1 MLFGLCSY
9 IIRMSGIFSYSIYK
23 KSFKYLCYVSR
34 IIIKTDNRKPI
45 IMKQRIIYVAVLLLA
60 ICSSSP
66 AKKKAEAPEIVKLKG
81 KIENVMAK
89 VDAQPDWLYSRLQMY
104 WNTHATDVFV
114 NGEAFAKPGG
124 ERAKEPTV
132 KYNGLRGMESQY
144 NRPNLENIMP
154 YDDDEQ
160 GNVTYI
166 NKATG
171 AMEKAHPSK
180 TGCNIASVNRQIVGI
195 ARDAARVYAA
205 TGDIRYGRMAAKVL
219 DVYMK
224 GIAYRNVPTDLNHG
238 HQQTLV
244 GMTTFEVIHEDVI
257 NELTQMY
264 PLVKDLLKDDQP
276 VIEAGFKKWAE
287 NIIANGVPHNN
298 WNLFQADFIVKI
310 ALVLQDNNA
319 YADGKGKQYYLDY
332 VVNQNSI
339 RQWSMNKLI
348 DFGFDANAKTW
359 YESPGYS
366 TTVLGSICDFAN
378 MLDEKAGIDLFKMR
392 PILIDGVKT
401 SAEYLFPNRMIA
413 GFGDTHPGYLNQG
426 GINNILKYATR
437 HKDKSL
443 VSDMNLFKS
452 AVAANAPQLAIERY
466 TSSMFYAPNVSWIA
480 MRSGMDKQHDLM
492 ASLNGSL
499 GNHAHANGISLEL
512 YGKGYVLGPDAGI
525 GKYLYS
531 GLDYIEYYS
540 QMPAHNTVVV
550 DGVSSYP
557 VMMSQHAFKLI
568 ASYPK
573 VSKEQ
578 PTSKKLSEQKERM
591 TYATVSFIEPE
602 TQALQQ
608 RTTAIV
614 KTSDK
619 GGYYIDVFRS
629 KKQEGGDKTHDYF
642 YHNLGQQMQVVDAAT
657 GKPLDMKPTEELAFA
672 GGHLYAYSYIYNKES
687 AEMQGS
693 IKTQFVTRIED
704 DKVVE
709 AMDGQREIT
718 MTMWMKAD
726 ADRTIFKA
734 LSPANLEYERMPNQ
748 PYNIEKQPV
757 LTFVA
762 RQKGEAW
769 NRPFVCVYEP
779 SSDTES
785 GDIASVDYFEPSQ
798 KGAVGIIV
806 KLKDGTEQRI
816 VCLENGKVETK

>member
-1 MLFGLCSY
+1 
-9 IIRMSGIFSYSIYK
+9 
-23 KSFKYLCYVSR
+23 
-34 IIIKTDNRKPI
+34 
-45 IMKQRIIYVAVLLLA
+45 MKQKVLYVAALMLL
-60 ICSSSP
+60 SSSFGM
-66 AKKKAEAPEIVKLKG
+66 AKKKVEDPEITKLKA
-81 KIENVMAK
+81 KIENVMSQ
-89 VDAQPDWLYSRLQMY
+89 VDKQPDWLYSRLQMF
-104 WNTHATDVFV
+104 WKTKASDVFV
-114 NGEAFAKPGG
+114 NGEAFAHPGG
-124 ERAKEPTV
+124 ERAAEPTV
-132 KYNGLRGMESQY
+132 KYNGTRGFESQY
-144 NRPNLENIMP
+144 NRPKLEDLVP

-166 NKATG
+166 NKVTG
-171 AMEKAHPSK
+171 KMEKTSPAK
-180 TGCNIASVNRQIVGI
+180 TGCNIAGVNRYIIGI
-195 ARDAARVYAA
+195 ARDATRIYAA
-205 TGDIRYGRMAAKVL
+205 TGDMRYGQMAAKVF

-224 GIAYRNVPTDLNHG
+224 GIAYRNVPIDLNHG

-244 GMTTFEVIHEDVI
+244 GMTTFEVIHEDAI

-264 PLVKDLLKDDQP
+264 PLIKPLVKDDQA

-298 WNLFQADFIVKI
+298 WDLFQADFIVKI
-310 ALVLQDNNA
+310 ALVLQDNQA

-332 VVNQNSI
+332 IVNQNSI

-348 DFGFDANAKTW
+348 DFGFDAHSKTW

-366 TTVLGSICDFAN
+366 TTVLSSICDFAN
-378 MLDEKAGIDLFKMR
+378 MLDEKAGINLFKQR
-392 PILIDGVKT
+392 PILTEAVKT

-413 GFGDTHPGYLNQG
+413 GFGDTHPGYLNTG
-426 GINNILKYATR
+426 GIDQVLKYATR
-437 HKDKSL
+437 HKNKNLISE
-443 VSDMNLFKS
+443 MNLLKN
-452 AVAANAPQLAIERY
+452 AVAPQAPISEIEAY
-466 TSSMFYAPNVSWIA
+466 TSTLFYAPNVSWIA

-492 ASLNGSL
+492 ASVNASL
-499 GNHAHANGISLEL
+499 GNHQHANGISLEL

-525 GKYLYS
+525 GKNLYS
-531 GLDYIEYYS
+531 GLDYSEYYS

-557 VMMSQHAFKLI
+557 VMMSQHAFKI
-568 ASYPK
+568 VASYPE

-578 PTSKKLSEQKERM
+578 PASKKLSEKKFSIQKDPELKDKI

-614 KTSDK
+614 KTSAK

-629 KKQEGGDKTHDYF
+629 KKKDGGDKTHDYF
-642 YHNLGQQMQVVDAAT
+642 YHNLGQEMKVMDVTSGQ
-657 GKPLDMKPTEELAFA
+657 PLDMKPTEELAFA
-672 GGHLYAYSYIYNKES
+672 GGHLYAYSYIYDKKS
-687 AEMQGS
+687 AEMQNS
-693 IKTQFVTRIED
+693 VKTQFVTKILD

-718 MTMWMKAD
+718 MTMWMKKD
-726 ADRTIFKA
+726 ENRTIFQA
-734 LSPANLEYERMPNQ
+734 LSPVNLEYERMPNQ
-748 PYNIEKQPV
+748 PYKVDEQPV

-769 NRPFVCVYEP
+769 NHPFVCVYEP
-779 SSDTES
+779 SSDTEP
-785 GDIASVDYFEPSQ
+785 GDIASVDYFTPSEPS
-798 KGAVGIIV
+798 AVGIIV

-816 VCLENGKVETK
+816 VCSENGKVQIK

>member
-1 MLFGLCSY
+1 
-9 IIRMSGIFSYSIYK
+9 
-23 KSFKYLCYVSR
+23 
-34 IIIKTDNRKPI
+34 
-45 IMKQRIIYVAVLLLA
+45 MKQKVLYVAALMLL
-60 ICSSSP
+60 SSSFGM
-66 AKKKAEAPEIVKLKG
+66 AKKKMEDPEITKLKA
-81 KIENVMAK
+81 KIENVMSQ
-89 VDAQPDWLYSRLQMY
+89 VDKQSDWLYSRLQMF
-104 WNTHATDVFV
+104 WKTNASDVFV
-114 NGEAFAKPGG
+114 NGEAFAHPGG
-124 ERAKEPTV
+124 ERAAEPTV
-132 KYNGLRGMESQY
+132 KYNGTRGFESQY
-144 NRPNLENIMP
+144 NRPKLEDLVP

-166 NKATG
+166 NKVTG
-171 AMEKAHPSK
+171 KMEKTSPAK
-180 TGCNIASVNRQIVGI
+180 TGCNIAGVNRYIIGI
-195 ARDAARVYAA
+195 ARDAARIYAA
-205 TGDIRYGRMAAKVL
+205 TGDMRYGQMAAKVF

-224 GIAYRNVPTDLNHG
+224 GIAYRNVPIDLNYG

-244 GMTTFEVIHEDVI
+244 GMTTFEVIHEDII

-264 PLVKDLLKDDQP
+264 PLIKPLVKDDQA

-298 WNLFQADFIVKI
+298 WDLFQADFIVKI
-310 ALVLQDNNA
+310 ALVLQDNQA

-332 VVNQNSI
+332 IVNQNSI

-348 DFGFDANAKTW
+348 DFGFDAKSKTW

-378 MLDEKAGIDLFKMR
+378 MLDEKAGIDLFKQR
-392 PILIDGVKT
+392 PVLTEAVKT

-413 GFGDTHPGYLNQG
+413 GFGDTHPGYLNTG
-426 GINNILKYATR
+426 GIDQVLKYAAR
-437 HKDKSL
+437 HKNKNLISE
-443 VSDMNLFKS
+443 MNLLKN
-452 AVAANAPQLAIERY
+452 AVAPQAPISEIEAY
-466 TSSMFYAPNVSWIA
+466 TSTLFYAPNVSWIA

-492 ASLNGSL
+492 ASVNASL
-499 GNHAHANGISLEL
+499 GNHQHANGISLEL

-525 GKYLYS
+525 GRNLYS
-531 GLDYIEYYS
+531 GLDYLEYYS

-557 VMMSQHAFKLI
+557 VMMSQHAFKVV
-568 ASYPK
+568 ASYPE

-578 PTSKKLSEQKERM
+578 PASKKLSEKKLSIQKDPELKDKI

-614 KTSDK
+614 KTSAK

-629 KKQEGGDKTHDYF
+629 KKKEGGDKTHDYF
-642 YHNLGQQMQVVDAAT
+642 YHNLGQEMKVMDVTSGQ
-657 GKPLDMKPTEELAFA
+657 PLDMKPTEELAFA
-672 GGHLYAYSYIYNKES
+672 GGHLYAYSYIYDKKS
-687 AEMQGS
+687 AEMQNS
-693 IKTQFVTRIED
+693 VKTQFVTKILD

-718 MTMWMKAD
+718 MTMWMKKD
-726 ADRTIFKA
+726 ENRTIFQA
-734 LSPANLEYERMPNQ
+734 LSPVNREYERMPNQ
-748 PYNIEKQPV
+748 PYKVDEQPV

-769 NRPFVCVYEP
+769 NHPFVCVYEP
-779 SSDTES
+779 SSDTEP
-785 GDIASVDYFEPSQ
+785 GDIASVDYFTPSEPS
-798 KGAVGIIV
+798 AVGIIV

-816 VCLENGKVETK
+816 VCSENGKVQIK

>member
-1 MLFGLCSY
+1 
-9 IIRMSGIFSYSIYK
+9 
-23 KSFKYLCYVSR
+23 
-34 IIIKTDNRKPI
+34 
-45 IMKQRIIYVAVLLLA
+45 MKQKVLYVAALMLL
-60 ICSSSP
+60 SSSFGM
-66 AKKKAEAPEIVKLKG
+66 AKKKVEDPEITKLKA
-81 KIENVMAK
+81 KIENVMSQ
-89 VDAQPDWLYSRLQMY
+89 VDKQPDWLYSRLQMF
-104 WNTHATDVFV
+104 WKTNASDVFV
-114 NGEAFAKPGG
+114 NGEAFAHPGG
-124 ERAKEPTV
+124 ERAAEPTV
-132 KYNGLRGMESQY
+132 KYNGTRGFESQY
-144 NRPNLENIMP
+144 NRPKLEDLVP

-166 NKATG
+166 NKVTG
-171 AMEKAHPSK
+171 KMEKTSPAK
-180 TGCNIASVNRQIVGI
+180 TGCNIAGVNRYIIGI
-195 ARDAARVYAA
+195 ARDAARIYAA
-205 TGDIRYGRMAAKVL
+205 TGDMRYGQMVAKVF

-224 GIAYRNVPTDLNHG
+224 GIAYRNVPIDLNHG

-264 PLVKDLLKDDQP
+264 PLIKPLVKDDQA

-310 ALVLQDNNA
+310 ALVLQDNQA

-332 VVNQNSI
+332 IVNQNSI

-348 DFGFDANAKTW
+348 DFGFDAKSKTW

-366 TTVLGSICDFAN
+366 TTVLSSICDFAN
-378 MLDEKAGIDLFKMR
+378 MLDEKAGIDLFKLR
-392 PILIDGVKT
+392 PILTEAVKT

-413 GFGDTHPGYLNQG
+413 GFGDTHPGYLNTG
-426 GINNILKYATR
+426 GIDQVLKYATR
-437 HKDKSL
+437 HKKNLISE
-443 VSDMNLFKS
+443 MNLLKN
-452 AVAANAPQLAIERY
+452 AVAPKAPISEIEAY
-466 TSSMFYAPNVSWIA
+466 TSTLFYAPNVSWIA

-492 ASLNGSL
+492 ASINASL
-499 GNHAHANGISLEL
+499 GNHQHANGISLEL

-525 GKYLYS
+525 GRTLYS
-531 GLDYIEYYS
+531 GLDYLEYYS

-557 VMMSQHAFKLI
+557 VMMSQHAFKVV
-568 ASYPK
+568 ASYPE

-578 PTSKKLSEQKERM
+578 PASKKLSEKKLSIQKDSELKDKI

-614 KTSDK
+614 KTSAK

-629 KKQEGGDKTHDYF
+629 KKKEGGDKTHDYF
-642 YHNLGQQMQVVDAAT
+642 YHNLGQEMKVMDAAS
-657 GKPLDMKPTEELAFA
+657 GLSLDMKPTVELAFA
-672 GGHLYAYSYIYNKES
+672 GGHLYAYSYIYDKKS
-687 AEMQGS
+687 AEMQNS
-693 IKTQFVTRIED
+693 VKTQFVTKILD

-718 MTMWMKAD
+718 MTMWMKKD
-726 ADRTIFKA
+726 ENRTIFQA
-734 LSPANLEYERMPNQ
+734 LSPVNLEYERMPNQ
-748 PYNIEKQPV
+748 PYKVDEQPV

-769 NRPFVCVYEP
+769 NHPFVCVYEP
-779 SSDTES
+779 SSDTEPS
-785 GDIASVDYFEPSQ
+785 DIASVDYFTPSEPS
-798 KGAVGIIV
+798 AVGIIV

-816 VCLENGKVETK
+816 VCSENGKVQIK

>member
-1 MLFGLCSY
+1 
-9 IIRMSGIFSYSIYK
+9 
-23 KSFKYLCYVSR
+23 
-34 IIIKTDNRKPI
+34 
-45 IMKQRIIYVAVLLLA
+45 MKQKVLYVAALMLL
-60 ICSSSP
+60 SSSFGM
-66 AKKKAEAPEIVKLKG
+66 AKKKVEDPEITKLKA
-81 KIENVMAK
+81 KIENVMSQ
-89 VDAQPDWLYSRLQMY
+89 VDKQPDWLYSRLQMF
-104 WNTHATDVFV
+104 WKTNASDVFV
-114 NGEAFAKPGG
+114 NGEAFAHPGG
-124 ERAKEPTV
+124 ERAAEPTV
-132 KYNGLRGMESQY
+132 KYNGTRVFESQY
-144 NRPNLENIMP
+144 NRPKLEDLVP

-166 NKATG
+166 NKVTG
-171 AMEKAHPSK
+171 KMEETSPAK
-180 TGCNIASVNRQIVGI
+180 TGCNIAGVNRYIIGI
-195 ARDAARVYAA
+195 ARDAARIYAA
-205 TGDIRYGRMAAKVL
+205 TGDMRYGQMAAKVF

-224 GIAYRNVPTDLNHG
+224 GIAYRNVPIDLNHG

-264 PLVKDLLKDDQP
+264 PLIKPLVKDDQA

-298 WNLFQADFIVKI
+298 WDLFQADFIVKI
-310 ALVLQDNNA
+310 ALVLQDNQA

-332 VVNQNSI
+332 IVNQNSI

-348 DFGFDANAKTW
+348 DFGFDAHSKTW

-366 TTVLGSICDFAN
+366 TTVLSSICDFAN
-378 MLDEKAGIDLFKMR
+378 MLDEKAGINLFKQR
-392 PILIDGVKT
+392 PILTEAVKT

-413 GFGDTHPGYLNQG
+413 GFGDTHPGYLNTG
-426 GINNILKYATR
+426 GIDQVLKYATR
-437 HKDKSL
+437 HKNKNLISE
-443 VSDMNLFKS
+443 MNLLKN
-452 AVAANAPQLAIERY
+452 AVAPKAPISEIEAY
-466 TSSMFYAPNVSWIA
+466 TSTLFYAPNVSWIA

-492 ASLNGSL
+492 ASVNASL
-499 GNHAHANGISLEL
+499 GNHQHANGISLEL

-525 GKYLYS
+525 GRTLYS
-531 GLDYIEYYS
+531 GLDYLEYYS

-557 VMMSQHAFKLI
+557 VMMSQHAFKVV
-568 ASYPK
+568 ASYPE

-578 PTSKKLSEQKERM
+578 PASKKLSEKKLSIQKDSELKDKI

-614 KTSDK
+614 KTSAK

-629 KKQEGGDKTHDYF
+629 KKKEGGDKTHDYF
-642 YHNLGQQMQVVDAAT
+642 YHNLGQEMKVMDAAS
-657 GKPLDMKPTEELAFA
+657 GQSLDMKPTEELAFA
-672 GGHLYAYSYIYNKES
+672 GGHLYAYSYIYDKKS
-687 AEMQGS
+687 AEMQNS
-693 IKTQFVTRIED
+693 VKTQFVTKILD

-718 MTMWMKAD
+718 MTMWMKKD
-726 ADRTIFKA
+726 ENRTIFQA
-734 LSPANLEYERMPNQ
+734 LSPVNLEYERMPNQ
-748 PYNIEKQPV
+748 PYKVDEQPV

-769 NRPFVCVYEP
+769 NHPFVCVYEP
-779 SSDTES
+779 SSDTEP
-785 GDIASVDYFEPSQ
+785 GDIASVDYFTPSEPS
-798 KGAVGIIV
+798 AVGIIV

-816 VCLENGKVETK
+816 VCSENGKVQIK

>member
-1 MLFGLCSY
+1 
-9 IIRMSGIFSYSIYK
+9 
-23 KSFKYLCYVSR
+23 
-34 IIIKTDNRKPI
+34 
-45 IMKQRIIYVAVLLLA
+45 MKQKVLYVAALMLL
-60 ICSSSP
+60 SSSFGM
-66 AKKKAEAPEIVKLKG
+66 AKKKVEDPEITKLKA
-81 KIENVMAK
+81 KIENVMIQ
-89 VDAQPDWLYSRLQMY
+89 VDKQPDWLYSRLQMF
-104 WNTHATDVFV
+104 WKTNASDVFV
-114 NGEAFAKPGG
+114 NGEAFAHPGG
-124 ERAKEPTV
+124 ERAAEPTV
-132 KYNGLRGMESQY
+132 KYNGTRGFESQY
-144 NRPNLENIMP
+144 NRPKLEDLVP

-166 NKATG
+166 NKVTG
-171 AMEKAHPSK
+171 KMEKTSPAK
-180 TGCNIASVNRQIVGI
+180 TGCNIAGVNRYIIGI
-195 ARDAARVYAA
+195 ARDAARIYAA
-205 TGDIRYGRMAAKVL
+205 TGDMRYGQMAAKVF

-224 GIAYRNVPTDLNHG
+224 GIAYRNVPIDLNHG

-264 PLVKDLLKDDQP
+264 PLIKPLVKNDQA

-310 ALVLQDNNA
+310 ALVLQDNQA

-332 VVNQNSI
+332 IVNQNSI

-348 DFGFDANAKTW
+348 DFGFDANSKTW

-378 MLDEKAGIDLFKMR
+378 MLDEKAGIDLFKQR
-392 PILIDGVKT
+392 PILTEAVKT

-413 GFGDTHPGYLNQG
+413 GFGDTHPGYLNTG
-426 GINNILKYATR
+426 GIDQVLKYAAR
-437 HKDKSL
+437 HKNKNLISE
-443 VSDMNLFKS
+443 MNLLKN
-452 AVAANAPQLAIERY
+452 AVAPKAPISEIEAY
-466 TSSMFYAPNVSWIA
+466 TSTLFYAPNVSWIA

-492 ASLNGSL
+492 ASVNASL
-499 GNHAHANGISLEL
+499 GNHQHANGISLEL

-525 GKYLYS
+525 GRTLYS
-531 GLDYIEYYS
+531 GLDYLEYYS

-557 VMMSQHAFKLI
+557 VMMSQHAFKVV
-568 ASYPK
+568 ASYPE

-578 PTSKKLSEQKERM
+578 SASKKLSEKKLSIQKDSELKDKI

-614 KTSDK
+614 KTSAK

-629 KKQEGGDKTHDYF
+629 KKKEGGDKTHDYF
-642 YHNLGQQMQVVDAAT
+642 YHNLGQEMKVMDAAS
-657 GKPLDMKPTEELAFA
+657 GQSLDMKPTEELAFA
-672 GGHLYAYSYIYNKES
+672 GGHLYAYSYIYDKKS
-687 AEMQGS
+687 AEMQNS
-693 IKTQFVTRIED
+693 VKTQFVTKILD

-718 MTMWMKAD
+718 MTMWMKKD
-726 ADRTIFKA
+726 ENRTIFQA
-734 LSPANLEYERMPNQ
+734 LSPVNLEYERMPNQ
-748 PYNIEKQPV
+748 PYKVDEQPV

-769 NRPFVCVYEP
+769 NHPFVCVYEP
-779 SSDTES
+779 SSDTEP
-785 GDIASVDYFEPSQ
+785 GDIASVDYFTPSEPS
-798 KGAVGIIV
+798 AVGIIV

-816 VCLENGKVETK
+816 VCSENGKVQIK

>member
-1 MLFGLCSY
+1 
-9 IIRMSGIFSYSIYK
+9 
-23 KSFKYLCYVSR
+23 
-34 IIIKTDNRKPI
+34 
-45 IMKQRIIYVAVLLLA
+45 MKQKVLYVAALMLL
-60 ICSSSP
+60 SSSFGM
-66 AKKKAEAPEIVKLKG
+66 AKKKVEDPEITKLKA
-81 KIENVMAK
+81 KIENVMSQ
-89 VDAQPDWLYSRLQMY
+89 VDKQPDWLYSRLQMF
-104 WNTHATDVFV
+104 WKTNASDVFV
-114 NGEAFAKPGG
+114 NGEAFAHPGG
-124 ERAKEPTV
+124 ERAAEPTV
-132 KYNGLRGMESQY
+132 KYNGTRGFESQY
-144 NRPNLENIMP
+144 NRPKLEDLVP

-166 NKATG
+166 NKVTG
-171 AMEKAHPSK
+171 KMEETSPAK
-180 TGCNIASVNRQIVGI
+180 TGCNIAGVNRYIIGI
-195 ARDAARVYAA
+195 ARDAARIYAA
-205 TGDIRYGRMAAKVL
+205 TGDMRYGQMAAKVF

-224 GIAYRNVPTDLNHG
+224 GIAYRNVSIDLNHG

-264 PLVKDLLKDDQP
+264 PLIKNLVKDDQA

-310 ALVLQDNNA
+310 ALVLQDNQA

-332 VVNQNSI
+332 IVNQNSI

-348 DFGFDANAKTW
+348 DFGFDAHSKTW

-366 TTVLGSICDFAN
+366 TTVLSSICDFAN
-378 MLDEKAGIDLFKMR
+378 MLDEKAGINLFKQR
-392 PILIDGVKT
+392 PILTEAVKT

-413 GFGDTHPGYLNQG
+413 GFGDTHPGYLNTG
-426 GINNILKYATR
+426 GIDQVLKYATR
-437 HKDKSL
+437 HKNKNLISE
-443 VSDMNLFKS
+443 MNLLKN
-452 AVAANAPQLAIERY
+452 AVAPQAPISEIEAY
-466 TSSMFYAPNVSWIA
+466 TSTLFYAPNVSWIA

-492 ASLNGSL
+492 ASVNASL
-499 GNHAHANGISLEL
+499 GNHQHANGISLEL

-525 GKYLYS
+525 GRTLYS
-531 GLDYIEYYS
+531 GLDYLEYYS

-557 VMMSQHAFKLI
+557 VMMSQHAFKVV
-568 ASYPK
+568 ASYPE

-578 PTSKKLSEQKERM
+578 PASKKLSEKKLSFQKDSELKDKI

-602 TQALQQ
+602 TQAQQQ

-614 KTSDK
+614 KTSAK

-629 KKQEGGDKTHDYF
+629 KKKEGGDKTHDYF
-642 YHNLGQQMQVVDAAT
+642 YHNLGQEMKVMDAT
-657 GKPLDMKPTEELAFA
+657 SGQPLDMKPTEELAFA
-672 GGHLYAYSYIYNKES
+672 GGHLYAYSYIYDKKS
-687 AEMQGS
+687 AKMQNS
-693 IKTQFVTRIED
+693 VKTQFVTKILD

-718 MTMWMKAD
+718 MTMWMKKD
-726 ADRTIFKA
+726 ENRTIFQA
-734 LSPANLEYERMPNQ
+734 LSPVNLEYERMPNQ
-748 PYNIEKQPV
+748 PYKVDEQPV

-769 NRPFVCVYEP
+769 NHPFVCVYEP
-779 SSDTES
+779 SSDAEP
-785 GDIASVDYFEPSQ
+785 GDIESVDYFTPSEPS
-798 KGAVGIIV
+798 AVGIIV

-816 VCLENGKVETK
+816 VCSENGKVQIK

>member
-1 MLFGLCSY
+1 
-9 IIRMSGIFSYSIYK
+9 
-23 KSFKYLCYVSR
+23 
-34 IIIKTDNRKPI
+34 
-45 IMKQRIIYVAVLLLA
+45 MKQKVLYVAALMLL
-60 ICSSSP
+60 SSSFGM
-66 AKKKAEAPEIVKLKG
+66 AKKKVEDPEITKLKA
-81 KIENVMAK
+81 KIENVMSQ
-89 VDAQPDWLYSRLQMY
+89 VDKQPDWLYSRLQMF
-104 WNTHATDVFV
+104 WKTNASDVFV
-114 NGEAFAKPGG
+114 NGEAFAHPGG
-124 ERAKEPTV
+124 ERAAEPTV
-132 KYNGLRGMESQY
+132 KYNGTRGFESQY
-144 NRPNLENIMP
+144 NRPKLENLVP

-166 NKATG
+166 NKVTG
-171 AMEKAHPSK
+171 KMEKTSLAK
-180 TGCNIASVNRQIVGI
+180 TGCNIAGVNRYIIGI
-195 ARDAARVYAA
+195 ARDAARIYAA
-205 TGDIRYGRMAAKVL
+205 TGDMRYGQMAAKVF

-224 GIAYRNVPTDLNHG
+224 GIAYRNVPIDLNHG

-264 PLVKDLLKDDQP
+264 PLIKPLVKDDQA

-287 NIIANGVPHNN
+287 DIIANGVPHNN

-310 ALVLQDNNA
+310 ALVLQDNQA

-332 VVNQNSI
+332 IVNQNSI

-348 DFGFDANAKTW
+348 DFGFDAKSKTW

-366 TTVLGSICDFAN
+366 TTVLSSICDFAN
-378 MLDEKAGIDLFKMR
+378 MLDEKAGIDLFKQR
-392 PILIDGVKT
+392 PILTEAVKT

-413 GFGDTHPGYLNQG
+413 GFGDTHPGYLNTG
-426 GINNILKYATR
+426 GIDQVLKYAAR
-437 HKDKSL
+437 HKNKNLISE
-443 VSDMNLFKS
+443 MNLLKN
-452 AVAANAPQLAIERY
+452 AVAPKAPISEIEAY
-466 TSSMFYAPNVSWIA
+466 TSTLFYAPNVSWIA

-492 ASLNGSL
+492 ASVNASL
-499 GNHAHANGISLEL
+499 GNHQHANGISLEL

-525 GKYLYS
+525 GRTLYS
-531 GLDYIEYYS
+531 GLDYLEYYS

-557 VMMSQHAFKLI
+557 VMMSQHAFKVV
-568 ASYPK
+568 ASYPE

-578 PTSKKLSEQKERM
+578 PASKKLSEKKLSIQKDSELKDKI

-602 TQALQQ
+602 TQAQQQ

-614 KTSDK
+614 KTSAK

-629 KKQEGGDKTHDYF
+629 KKKEGGDKTHDYF
-642 YHNLGQQMQVVDAAT
+642 YHNLGQEMKVMDAT
-657 GKPLDMKPTEELAFA
+657 SGQSLDMKPTEELAFA
-672 GGHLYAYSYIYNKES
+672 GGHLYAYSYIYDKKS
-687 AEMQGS
+687 AEMQNS
-693 IKTQFVTRIED
+693 VKTQFVTKILD

-718 MTMWMKAD
+718 MTMWMKKD
-726 ADRTIFKA
+726 ENRTIFQA
-734 LSPANLEYERMPNQ
+734 LSPVNLEYERMPNQ
-748 PYNIEKQPV
+748 PYKVDEQPV

-769 NRPFVCVYEP
+769 NHPFVCVYEP
-779 SSDTES
+779 SSDTEP
-785 GDIASVDYFEPSQ
+785 GDIESVDYFTPSEPS
-798 KGAVGIIV
+798 AVGIIV

-816 VCLENGKVETK
+816 VCSENGKVQIK

>member
-1 MLFGLCSY
+1 
-9 IIRMSGIFSYSIYK
+9 
-23 KSFKYLCYVSR
+23 
-34 IIIKTDNRKPI
+34 
-45 IMKQRIIYVAVLLLA
+45 MKQKVLYMAALMLL
-60 ICSSSP
+60 SSSFGM
-66 AKKKAEAPEIVKLKG
+66 AKKKVEDPEITKLKA
-81 KIENVMAK
+81 KIENVMSQ
-89 VDAQPDWLYSRLQMY
+89 VDKQPDWLYSRLQMF
-104 WNTHATDVFV
+104 WKTNASDVFV
-114 NGEAFAKPGG
+114 NGEAFAHPGG
-124 ERAKEPTV
+124 ERAAEPTV
-132 KYNGLRGMESQY
+132 KYNGTRGFESQY
-144 NRPNLENIMP
+144 NRPKLEDLVP

-166 NKATG
+166 NKVTG
-171 AMEKAHPSK
+171 KMEKTSPAK
-180 TGCNIASVNRQIVGI
+180 TGCNIASVNRYIIGI
-195 ARDAARVYAA
+195 ARDAARIYAA
-205 TGDIRYGRMAAKVL
+205 TGDIRYGQMAAKVF

-224 GIAYRNVPTDLNHG
+224 GIAYRNVPIDLNHG

-264 PLVKDLLKDDQP
+264 PLIKPLVKDDQA

-298 WNLFQADFIVKI
+298 WNLFQADFITKI
-310 ALVLQDNNA
+310 ALVLQDNQA

-332 VVNQNSI
+332 IVNQNSI

-348 DFGFDANAKTW
+348 DFGFDANSKTW

-366 TTVLGSICDFAN
+366 TTVLSSICDFAN
-378 MLDEKAGIDLFKMR
+378 MLDEKAGIDLFKQL
-392 PILIDGVKT
+392 PILTEAVKT

-413 GFGDTHPGYLNQG
+413 GFGDTHPGYLNTG
-426 GINNILKYATR
+426 GIDQVLKYATR
-437 HKDKSL
+437 HKNKNLISE
-443 VSDMNLFKS
+443 MNLLKN
-452 AVAANAPQLAIERY
+452 AVAPKAPISEIEAY
-466 TSSMFYAPNVSWIA
+466 TSTLFYAPNVSWIA

-492 ASLNGSL
+492 ASVNASL
-499 GNHAHANGISLEL
+499 GNHQHANGISLEL

-525 GKYLYS
+525 GRTLYS
-531 GLDYIEYYS
+531 GLDYLEYYS

-557 VMMSQHAFKLI
+557 VMMSQHAFKVV

-578 PTSKKLSEQKERM
+578 PASKKLSEKKLSIQKDSELKDKI

-602 TQALQQ
+602 TQAQQQ

-614 KTSDK
+614 KTSAK

-629 KKQEGGDKTHDYF
+629 KKKEGGDKTHDYF
-642 YHNLGQQMQVVDAAT
+642 YHNLGQEMKVMDAAS
-657 GKPLDMKPTEELAFA
+657 GQSLDMKPTEELAFA
-672 GGHLYAYSYIYNKES
+672 GGHLYAYSYIYDKKS
-687 AEMQGS
+687 AEMQNS
-693 IKTQFVTRIED
+693 VKTQFVTKILD

-718 MTMWMKAD
+718 MTMWMKKD
-726 ADRTIFKA
+726 ENRTIFQA
-734 LSPANLEYERMPNQ
+734 LSPVNLEYERMPNQ
-748 PYNIEKQPV
+748 PYKVDEQPV

-769 NRPFVCVYEP
+769 NHPFVCVYEP
-779 SSDTES
+779 SSDTEP
-785 GDIASVDYFEPSQ
+785 GDIVSVDYFTPSEPS
-798 KGAVGIIV
+798 AVGIIV
-806 KLKDGTEQRI
+806 KLKDATEQRI
-816 VCLENGKVETK
+816 VCSENGKVQIK

>member
-1 MLFGLCSY
+1 
-9 IIRMSGIFSYSIYK
+9 
-23 KSFKYLCYVSR
+23 
-34 IIIKTDNRKPI
+34 
-45 IMKQRIIYVAVLLLA
+45 MKQKVLYVAALMLL
-60 ICSSSP
+60 SSSFGM
-66 AKKKAEAPEIVKLKG
+66 AKKKVEDPEISKLKA
-81 KIENVMAK
+81 KIENVMSQ
-89 VDAQPDWLYSRLQMY
+89 VDKQPDWLYSRLQMF
-104 WNTHATDVFV
+104 WKTNASDVFV
-114 NGEAFAKPGG
+114 NGEAFAHPGG
-124 ERAKEPTV
+124 ERAAEPTV
-132 KYNGLRGMESQY
+132 KYNGTRGFESQY
-144 NRPNLENIMP
+144 NRPKLEDLVP

-166 NKATG
+166 NKVTG
-171 AMEKAHPSK
+171 KMEKTSPAK
-180 TGCNIASVNRQIVGI
+180 TGCNIAGVNRYIIGI
-195 ARDAARVYAA
+195 ARDAARIYAA
-205 TGDIRYGRMAAKVL
+205 TGDMRYGQMAAKVF

-224 GIAYRNVPTDLNHG
+224 GIAYRNVPIDLNHG

-264 PLVKDLLKDDQP
+264 PLIKPLVKNDQA

-298 WNLFQADFIVKI
+298 WNLFQADFITKI
-310 ALVLQDNNA
+310 ALVLQDNQA

-332 VVNQNSI
+332 IVNQNSI

-348 DFGFDANAKTW
+348 DFGFDAHSKTW

-366 TTVLGSICDFAN
+366 TTVLSSICDFAN
-378 MLDEKAGIDLFKMR
+378 MLDEKAGINLFKQR
-392 PILIDGVKT
+392 PILTEAVKT

-413 GFGDTHPGYLNQG
+413 GFGDTHPGYLNTG
-426 GINNILKYATR
+426 GIDQVLKYATR
-437 HKDKSL
+437 HKNKNLISE
-443 VSDMNLFKS
+443 MNLLKN
-452 AVAANAPQLAIERY
+452 AVAPQAPISDIEAY
-466 TSSMFYAPNVSWIA
+466 TSTLFYAPNVSWIA

-492 ASLNGSL
+492 ASVNASL
-499 GNHAHANGISLEL
+499 GNHQHANGISLEL

-525 GKYLYS
+525 GRTLYS
-531 GLDYIEYYS
+531 GLDYLEYYS

-557 VMMSQHAFKLI
+557 VMMSQHAFKI
-568 ASYPK
+568 VASYPE

-578 PTSKKLSEQKERM
+578 PASKKLSEKKLSIQKDPELKDKI

-602 TQALQQ
+602 TQAQQQ

-614 KTSDK
+614 KTSAK

-629 KKQEGGDKTHDYF
+629 KKKEGGDKTHDYF
-642 YHNLGQQMQVVDAAT
+642 YHNLGQEMKVMDAAS
-657 GKPLDMKPTEELAFA
+657 GQSLDMKPTEELAFA
-672 GGHLYAYSYIYNKES
+672 GGHLYAYSYIYDKKS
-687 AEMQGS
+687 AEMQNS
-693 IKTQFVTRIED
+693 VKTQFVTKILD

-718 MTMWMKAD
+718 MTMWMKKD
-726 ADRTIFKA
+726 ENRTIFQA
-734 LSPANLEYERMPNQ
+734 LSPVNLEYERMPNQ
-748 PYNIEKQPV
+748 PYKVDEQPV

-769 NRPFVCVYEP
+769 NHPFVCVYEP
-779 SSDTES
+779 SSDTEP
-785 GDIASVDYFEPSQ
+785 GDIASVDYFTPSEPS
-798 KGAVGIIV
+798 AVGIIV

-816 VCLENGKVETK
+816 VCSENGKVQIK

>member
-1 MLFGLCSY
+1 MRQKVLYMILAAC
-9 IIRMSGIFSYSIYK
+9 
-23 KSFKYLCYVSR
+23 
-34 IIIKTDNRKPI
+34 
-45 IMKQRIIYVAVLLLA
+45 LLLA
-60 ICSSSP
+60 NASDGF
-66 AKKKAEAPEIVKLKG
+66 AKSRKKAEDPEITKLKG
-81 KIENVMAK
+81 KIENVMQK
-89 VDAQPDWLYSRLQMY
+89 VDAQPDWLYSRLQMF
-104 WNTHATDVFV
+104 WNTHASDVFV
-114 NGEAFAKPGG
+114 NGETFAKVGG
-124 ERAKEPTV
+124 ERAPEPTV
-132 KYNGLRGMESQY
+132 KYNGTRGFESQY
-144 NRPNLENIMP
+144 NRPKLEDLVP

-160 GNVTYI
+160 GNVTYV
-166 NKATG
+166 NKVTG
-171 AMEKAHPSK
+171 KMEKTSPAK
-180 TGCNIASVNRQIVGI
+180 TGCNIAGVNRQII
-195 ARDAARVYAA
+195 SLARDAARIYAA
-205 TGDIRYGRMAAKVL
+205 TGDMRYGQMAAKVF

-224 GIAYRNVPTDLNHG
+224 GIAYRNVPVDLNHG

-264 PLVKDLLKDDQP
+264 PLIKPLVKDDQA

-298 WNLFQADFIVKI
+298 WNLFQADFITKI
-310 ALVLQDNNA
+310 ALVLQDNQA

-332 VVNQNSI
+332 IVNQNSI

-348 DFGFDANAKTW
+348 DFGFDAKSKTW

-366 TTVLGSICDFAN
+366 TTVLSTLCDFAN
-378 MLDEKAGIDLFKMR
+378 MLDEKAEIDMFKLR

-413 GFGDTHPGYLNQG
+413 GFGDTHPNYLNQG
-426 GINNILKYATR
+426 GIDNILKYATR
-437 HKDKSL
+437 HKNKSL
-443 VSDMNLFKS
+443 IADMNLFKS
-452 AVAANAPQLAIERY
+452 AVSSDAPVSEIEKY
-466 TSSMFYAPNVSWIA
+466 TSTMFYAPNVSWIA

-492 ASLNGSL
+492 ASVNASL
-499 GNHAHANGISLEL
+499 GNHQHANGISLEL

-525 GKYLYS
+525 GRTLYS
-531 GLDYIEYYS
+531 GLDYLEYYS

-557 VMMSQHAFKLI
+557 VMMSQHAFKVV
-568 ASYPK
+568 ASYPE

-578 PTSKKLSEQKERM
+578 PASKKLSEKKLSIQKDSELKDKI

-602 TQALQQ
+602 TQAQQQ

-614 KTSDK
+614 KTSAK

-629 KKQEGGDKTHDYF
+629 KKKEGGDKTHDYF
-642 YHNLGQQMQVVDAAT
+642 YHNLGQEMKVMDAT
-657 GKPLDMKPTEELAFA
+657 SGQPLDMKPTEELAFA
-672 GGHLYAYSYIYNKES
+672 GGHLYAYSYIYDKKS
-687 AEMQGS
+687 AEMQNS
-693 IKTQFVTRIED
+693 VKTQFVTKILD

-718 MTMWMKAD
+718 MTMWMKKD
-726 ADRTIFKA
+726 ENRTIFQA
-734 LSPANLEYERMPNQ
+734 LSPVNLEYERMPNQ
-748 PYNIEKQPV
+748 PYKVDEQPV

-769 NRPFVCVYEP
+769 NHPFVCVYEP
-779 SSDTES
+779 SSDTEP
-785 GDIASVDYFEPSQ
+785 GDIASVDYFTPSEPS
-798 KGAVGIIV
+798 AVGIIV

-816 VCLENGKVETK
+816 VCSENGKVQIK

>member
-1 MLFGLCSY
+1 
-9 IIRMSGIFSYSIYK
+9 
-23 KSFKYLCYVSR
+23 
-34 IIIKTDNRKPI
+34 
-45 IMKQRIIYVAVLLLA
+45 MKQKVLYVAALMLL
-60 ICSSSP
+60 SSSFGM
-66 AKKKAEAPEIVKLKG
+66 AKKKVEDPEITKLKV
-81 KIENVMAK
+81 KIENVMSQ
-89 VDAQPDWLYSRLQMY
+89 VDKQPDWLYSRLQMF
-104 WNTHATDVFV
+104 WKTNASDVFV
-114 NGEAFAKPGG
+114 NGEAFAHPGG
-124 ERAKEPTV
+124 ERAAEPTV
-132 KYNGLRGMESQY
+132 KYNGTRGFESQY
-144 NRPNLENIMP
+144 NRPKLEDLVP

-160 GNVTYI
+160 GNVTYV
-166 NKATG
+166 NKVTG
-171 AMEKAHPSK
+171 KMEKTSPAK
-180 TGCNIASVNRQIVGI
+180 TGCNIAGVNRYIVGI
-195 ARDAARVYAA
+195 ARDAARIYAA
-205 TGDIRYGRMAAKVL
+205 TGDMRYGQMAAKVF

-224 GIAYRNVPTDLNHG
+224 GIAYRNVPIDLNHG

-264 PLVKDLLKDDQP
+264 PLIKPLVKDDQA

-310 ALVLQDNNA
+310 ALVLQDNQA

-332 VVNQNSI
+332 IVNQNSI

-348 DFGFDANAKTW
+348 DFGFDANSKTW

-366 TTVLGSICDFAN
+366 TTVLSSICDFAN
-378 MLDEKAGIDLFKMR
+378 MLDEKAGIDLFKQR
-392 PILIDGVKT
+392 PILTEAVKT

-413 GFGDTHPGYLNQG
+413 GFGDTHPGYLNTG
-426 GINNILKYATR
+426 GIDQVLKYAAR
-437 HKDKSL
+437 HKNKNLISE
-443 VSDMNLFKS
+443 MNLLKN
-452 AVAANAPQLAIERY
+452 AVAPKAPISEIEAY
-466 TSSMFYAPNVSWIA
+466 TSTLFYAPNVSWIA

-492 ASLNGSL
+492 ASVNASL
-499 GNHAHANGISLEL
+499 GNHQHANGISLEL

-525 GKYLYS
+525 GRTLYS
-531 GLDYIEYYS
+531 GLDYLEYYS

-557 VMMSQHAFKLI
+557 VMMSQHAFKVV
-568 ASYPK
+568 ASYPE

-578 PTSKKLSEQKERM
+578 PASKKLSEKKLSIQKDSELKDKI

-614 KTSDK
+614 KTSAK

-629 KKQEGGDKTHDYF
+629 KKKEGGDKTHDYF
-642 YHNLGQQMQVVDAAT
+642 YHNLGQEMKVMDVTSGQ
-657 GKPLDMKPTEELAFA
+657 PLDMKPTEELAFA
-672 GGHLYAYSYIYNKES
+672 GGHLYAYSYIYDKKS
-687 AEMQGS
+687 AEMQNS
-693 IKTQFVTRIED
+693 VKTQFVTKILD

-718 MTMWMKAD
+718 MTMWMKKD
-726 ADRTIFKA
+726 ENRTIFQA
-734 LSPANLEYERMPNQ
+734 LSPVNLEYERMPNQ
-748 PYNIEKQPV
+748 PYKVDEQPV

-769 NRPFVCVYEP
+769 NHPFVCVYEP
-779 SSDTES
+779 SSDTEP
-785 GDIASVDYFEPSQ
+785 GDIASVDYFTPSEPS
-798 KGAVGIIV
+798 AVGIIV

-816 VCLENGKVETK
+816 VCSENGKVQIK

>member
-1 MLFGLCSY
+1 
-9 IIRMSGIFSYSIYK
+9 
-23 KSFKYLCYVSR
+23 
-34 IIIKTDNRKPI
+34 
-45 IMKQRIIYVAVLLLA
+45 MKQKVLYVAALMLL
-60 ICSSSP
+60 SSSFGM
-66 AKKKAEAPEIVKLKG
+66 AKKKVEDPEITKLKA
-81 KIENVMAK
+81 KIENVMSQ
-89 VDAQPDWLYSRLQMY
+89 VDKQPDWLYSRLQMF
-104 WNTHATDVFV
+104 WKTNASDVFV
-114 NGEAFAKPGG
+114 NGEAFAHPGG
-124 ERAKEPTV
+124 ERAAEPTV
-132 KYNGLRGMESQY
+132 KYNGTRGFESQY
-144 NRPNLENIMP
+144 NRPKLEDLVP

-166 NKATG
+166 NKVTG
-171 AMEKAHPSK
+171 KMEKTSPAK
-180 TGCNIASVNRQIVGI
+180 TGCNIAGVNRYIIGI
-195 ARDAARVYAA
+195 ARDAARIYAA
-205 TGDIRYGRMAAKVL
+205 TGDIRYGQMAAKVF

-224 GIAYRNVPTDLNHG
+224 GIAYRNVPIDLNHG

-264 PLVKDLLKDDQP
+264 PLIKPLVKDDQA

-310 ALVLQDNNA
+310 ALVLQDNQA

-332 VVNQNSI
+332 IVNQNSI

-348 DFGFDANAKTW
+348 DFGFDAKSKTW

-378 MLDEKAGIDLFKMR
+378 MLDEKAGIDLFKQR
-392 PILIDGVKT
+392 PILKEAVKT

-413 GFGDTHPGYLNQG
+413 GFGDTHPGYLNTG
-426 GINNILKYATR
+426 GIDHILKYATR
-437 HKDKSL
+437 HKDKNLISE
-443 VSDMNLFKS
+443 MNLLKN
-452 AVAANAPQLAIERY
+452 AVASKAPISEIEKY
-466 TSSMFYAPNVSWIA
+466 TSTMFYAPNVSWIA

-492 ASLNGSL
+492 ASVNASL
-499 GNHAHANGISLEL
+499 GNHQHANGISLEL

-525 GKYLYS
+525 GRTLYS
-531 GLDYIEYYS
+531 GLDYLEYYS
-540 QMPAHNTVVV
+540 RMPAHNTVVV

-557 VMMSQHAFKLI
+557 VMMSQHAFKVV
-568 ASYPK
+568 ASYPE

-578 PTSKKLSEQKERM
+578 PASKKLSEQKEKVS
-591 TYATVSFIEPE
+591 YATVSFIEPE
-602 TQALQQ
+602 AQALQQ

-629 KKQEGGDKTHDYF
+629 RKEEGGDKTHDYF
-642 YHNLGQQMQVVDAAT
+642 YHNLGQEMKVMDAAS
-657 GKPLDMKPTEELAFA
+657 GQSLDMKPTEKLAFA
-672 GGHLYAYSYIYNKES
+672 GGHLYAYSYIYDKKS
-687 AEMQGS
+687 AEMQNS
-693 IKTQFVTRIED
+693 IKTQFVTKIQD

-718 MTMWMKAD
+718 MTMWMKKD
-726 ADRTIFKA
+726 ENRTIFQA
-734 LSPANLEYERMPNQ
+734 LSPVNLEYERMPNQ
-748 PYNIEKQPV
+748 PYKVDEQPV

-769 NRPFVCVYEP
+769 NHPFVCVYEP
-779 SSDTES
+779 SSDTEP
-785 GDIASVDYFEPSQ
+785 GDIASVDYFTPSEPS
-798 KGAVGIIV
+798 AVGIIV

-816 VCLENGKVETK
+816 VCSENGKVQIK